1 MNPLDFLGYL
11 QYNVFVVN
19 DFIGNTIVTILA
31 IIATVMFAYLF
42 VKVLWGVVKFILK
55 PVILVILAIA
65 AFFTFGV

>member
-31 IIATVMFAYLF
+31 IIATVMIAYLF
-42 VKVLWGVVKFILK
+42 VKVLWCVVKFILK

>member
-19 DFIGNTIVTILA
+19 DFIGNIIVTILA
-31 IIATVMFAYLF
+31 IIATVMIAYLF